1 MTLTNSTRQLLRAP
15 ITSAQVRLRRMRKPK
30 LAARYD
36 ERRQQIPG
44 VELLSDGDLE
54 RLNELLPWHCFT
66 VDSKGRPF
74 GSPAWAGK
82 RTEPEIIPDRRI
94 GLFADR
100 FQVADKHVLEVGCF
114 EGVHTIALCDVAR
127 EVTAVDAR
135 VENVVKTIVRSAFFR
150 RYPRVLTVDL
160 ERRDVPPDLLAAD
173 VCHHVGVLY
182 HLTDPVRHLL
192 DLGRWVSRGIML
204 DTHYATP
211 EQVDDEYEVDGE
223 RYRVLSYPESGRPDP
238 FSGMHLH
245 AKWLL
250 REDIERVLRAAG
262 FDTIEIVE
270 NRSERN
276 GERVLL
282 FAERTA

>member
-1 MTLTNSTRQLLRAP
+1 
-15 ITSAQVRLRRMRKPK
+15 
-30 LAARYD
+30 
-36 ERRQQIPG
+36 
-44 VELLSDGDLE
+44 
-54 RLNELLPWHCFT
+54 
-66 VDSKGRPF
+66 
-74 GSPAWAGK
+74 
-82 RTEPEIIPDRRI
+82 
-94 GLFADR
+94 
-100 FQVADKHVLEVGCF
+100 
-114 EGVHTIALCDVAR
+114 
-127 EVTAVDAR
+127 
-135 VENVVKTIVRSAFFR
+135 
-150 RYPRVLTVDL
+150 VDL

-250 REDIERVLRAAG
+250 REDIERVLRKAG
-262 FDTIEIVE
+262 FDTVEIVE